1 MFSNRSIPIVF
12 LICIF
17 LTFACGPKA
26 QKSQSIL
33 DTPEHHLSNG
43 NKLLR
48 VGKLDAALKEFT
60 RAKELNPKFSPAY
73 VGLGVVSSEKR
84 KFEDAI
90 SLMKKAEDLAEGK
103 KQEVS
108 VLVGFMRVY
117 VNGAKKID
125 EDWLEEVESYFQK
138 AVKISPKSSPA
149 YYFMGVAY
157 KNSFKFRKAED
168 LYKEVIEI
176 NDDYVPEAD
185 KDYKVVQKIARA
197 MPKTGIGRKIAL
209 LSEITRAD
217 MAALLVEELGIDKLM
232 RSKKVFDT
240 SFKSDKS
247 MKASKS
253 SGIKPATDID
263 KHVLKVDID
272 RVIALGINGLQPY
285 PDHTFQPEVKMI
297 RSEFA
302 MVVADILEKITN
314 DRGLATRFIG
324 SSSPYPDVRNDLH
337 YFNAVMLCT
346 SRGIMEVKDVASGEF
361 DSQGTI
367 SGAEALY
374 SLHILKVQLKK

>member
-1 MFSNRSIPIVF
+1 MVLKRNYLIGF

-17 LTFACGPKA
+17 FTFGCGQKA

-43 NKLLR
+43 KKLLR
-48 VGKLDAALKEFT
+48 VGKTDAAFSEFN

-73 VGLGVVSSEKR
+73 AGMGLVYAEKGD
-84 KFEDAI
+84 FEKAL
-90 SLMKKAEDLAEGK
+90 SFMKKADDLTENK
-103 KQEVS
+103 NQEVF
-108 VLVGFMRVY
+108 VLTGFMQIY
-117 VNGAKKID
+117 EKGMNKID
-125 EDWLEEVESYFQK
+125 EDWLEEVEDLFEK
-138 AVKISPKSSPA
+138 AVEIAPKSSAA

-157 KNSFKFRKAED
+157 KNVFKIRKAED
-168 LYKEVIEI
+168 KFKDVIEI
-176 NDDYVPEAD
+176 NKDYVPLAD
-185 KDYKVVQKIARA
+185 KGYKTVQKIARA

-209 LSEITRAD
+209 LDKISRAD

-232 RSKKVFDT
+232 RRKKVFDN
-240 SFKSDKS
+240 SFKSESS
-247 MKASKS
+247 MKEGKNKKMA
-253 SGIKPATDID
+253 PATDIEN
-263 KHVLKVDID
+263 HVLKVDID
-272 RVIALGINGLQPY
+272 RVIELGINGLQPY
-285 PDHTFQPEVKMI
+285 PDHTFQPEVKII

-314 DRGLATRFIG
+314 DKGLATRFIG

-346 SRGIMEVKDVASGEF
+346 SRGIMEVKDVGSGEF

>member
-1 MFSNRSIPIVF
+1 MFSNRNIPLVF
-12 LICIF
+12 LVCIF

-33 DTPEHHLSNG
+33 DTPEHHFSNG

-48 VGKLDAALKEFT
+48 VGKVDAALKEYT
-60 RAKELNPKFSPAY
+60 RAKELNPKFSLAY
-73 VGLGVVSSEKR
+73 AGMGLVFSEKG

-90 SLMKKAEDLAEGK
+90 TLMKKAEDLAQGK
-103 KQEVS
+103 TQEVF
-108 VLVGFMRVY
+108 VLVGFMRIY
-117 VNGAKKID
+117 EKGTKKID
-125 EDWLEEVESYFQK
+125 EDWLEEVESFFEK
-138 AVKISPKSSPA
+138 AIEVSPKSSAA

-157 KNSFKFRKAED
+157 KNSFNFRKAED
-168 LYKEVIEI
+168 KFKDVIEI

-185 KDYKVVQKIARA
+185 KEYKVVQKIARS
-197 MPKTGIGRKIAL
+197 MPKTGIGRTIAL
-209 LSEITRAD
+209 LDEITRAD
-217 MAALLVEELGIDKLM
+217 MAALLMEELGIDKLM
-232 RSKKVFDT
+232 RRKKEFHT
-240 SFKSDKS
+240 SFKSDKG
-247 MKASKS
+247 MKALK
-253 SGIKPATDID
+253 IKGMKAATDID
-263 KHVLKVDID
+263 NHVLKVDID

-285 PDHTFQPEVKMI
+285 PDHTFQPDVNMI
-297 RSEFA
+297 RAEFA

-314 DRGLATRFIG
+314 DPGLATRFIG
-324 SSSPYPDVRNDLH
+324 SSSPYPDIRNDLH